1 MPSSFAWP
9 LRAWLG
15 VWRRRVAR
23 MLSAPFRR
31 WPGASWRAV
40 ARMLT
45 PLRDHLAQRHPGGLP
60 VPVLLRSAPASVLK
74 VGVSALL
81 ASARYPPGFYA
92 GELTLFTATGRDP
105 TLPSLQVIW
114 GRHALAVSVVP
125 SARPSRPKVTDVG
138 HHAQLA
144 GRNESLTRQ

>member
-1 MPSSFAWP
+1 
-9 LRAWLG
+9 
-15 VWRRRVAR
+15 
-23 MLSAPFRR
+23 MLSAPVRR

-45 PLRDHLAQRHPGGLP
+45 PLRDHLAQRQPGGLP

-81 ASARYPPGFYA
+81 ASARYRPGFCA

-125 SARPSRPKVTDVG
+125 TAGCHLTMFSAANADQ
-138 HHAQLA
+138 AAAL
-144 GRNESLTRQ
+144 LTRRLALTAKGN